1 MEKDYQLLLSTC
13 PTMDVAKKLARA
25 LVEKHLAAC
34 VNIVPHLESVFE
46 WQNEIVTESETLL
59 LIKTHGEH
67 YAAIEQLLLQQHPYE
82 VPELIALPIEKGLPR
97 YLAWIDQMVA
107 YRHS

>member
-13 PTMDVAKKLARA
+13 PTMDVAKRLAHS
-25 LVEKHLAAC
+25 LLEKHLAAC

-46 WQNEIVTESETLL
+46 WQNEIVTESEVLL
-59 LIKTHGEH
+59 LMKTRREH

-82 VPELIALPIEKGLPR
+82 VPELIALPIENGLSR
-97 YLAWIDQMVA
+97 YLAWIDKVVA
-107 YRHS
+107 NHHS